1 LNRCVSFTFSTF
13 LEEFVMKKVLSK
25 VNIAVFATLLA
36 LGAAVGMGLLQLEP
50 KAVACD
56 DPIRCG

>member
-1 LNRCVSFTFSTF
+1 
-13 LEEFVMKKVLSK
+13 MKKVLSK